1 MKYEKKVI
9 IYIDLLGFKDFI
21 YYTIKTSINHGQ
33 KIQSAYGF
41 FEFLKDLLKIEK
53 SPTPN
58 KQVTHFSDLI
68 VISFP
73 ADEFESFYGELFD
86 LLIICSN
93 CITHG
98 FLVRGT
104 VIYGE
109 IVHTSDIIFG
119 PGLVEAYETEKSR
132 VITPRITIEKTIVQD
147 LLESK
152 KSVLDIFDIVSVD
165 EDGEY
170 YLDYF
175 VKAKNQLD
183 NPAQFLLLT
192 RKLVEIARRIST
204 NPSLKQKCHW
214 INKRIIE
221 MFNSIFEKFKIEDEN
236 HIIDYDFVEFML
248 DDLDESRIYTKL

>member
-1 MKYEKKVI
+1 MEYEKRVI

-21 YYTIKTSINHGQ
+21 EYTVRTSLNHGE

-41 FEFLKDLLKIEK
+41 FSFLKDLLKIES
-53 SPTPN
+53 SPTPK

-73 ADEFESFYGELFD
+73 ADDFEAFYGELFD

-98 FLVRGT
+98 FLVRGS
-104 VIYGE
+104 VVYGQL
-109 IVHTSDIIFG
+109 VHTEDIIFG
-119 PGLVEAYETEKSR
+119 PGLVEAYEIEKSR
-132 VITPRITIEKTIVQD
+132 AIYPRILIEKTIIHD
-147 LLESK
+147 LIESN
-152 KSVLDIFDIVSVD
+152 KSVLDIFDIISVD

-183 NPAQFLLLT
+183 TPLQFLLLT
-192 RKLVEIARRIST
+192 KKLTTIAKSISN
-204 NPSLKQKCHW
+204 NPVLKPKSQW
-214 INKRIIE
+214 INKRVIE
-221 MFNSIFEKFKIEDEN
+221 MFNSLFVRSQMKVDESPL
-236 HIIDYDFVEFML
+236 DFSFIEFML
-248 DDLDESRIYTKL
+248 NDIEVK